1 MFFRLRVS
9 KNAVILGLIIFD
21 IFILNKLRW
30 LKINIIYLIS
40 LLILSLLLINFKSGI
55 INNIESS
62 AVFRILLSFVLTV
75 FLFAGLIGTASVLI
89 NHSDLK
95 AQNVI
100 AQVSEKKDTRL
111 SIKEIES
118 ITASDNFRFT
128 SENAL
133 R

>member
-1 MFFRLRVS
+1 MA
-9 KNAVILGLIIFD
+9 KN
-21 IFILNKLRW
+21 
-30 LKINIIYLIS
+30 NIIYLIT

-55 INNIESS
+55 INNIESY
-62 AVFRILLSFVLTV
+62 AMFRILLSFVLTV

-89 NHSDLK
+89 NQTDLK

>member
-1 MFFRLRVS
+1 M
-9 KNAVILGLIIFD
+9 
-21 IFILNKLRW
+21 
-30 LKINIIYLIS
+30 
-40 LLILSLLLINFKSGI
+40 INFKSGI
-55 INNIESS
+55 INNIESY
-62 AVFRILLSFVLTV
+62 AMFRILLSFVLTV

-100 AQVSEKKDTRL
+100 AQISEKKDTRL

-128 SENAL
+128 AENVL